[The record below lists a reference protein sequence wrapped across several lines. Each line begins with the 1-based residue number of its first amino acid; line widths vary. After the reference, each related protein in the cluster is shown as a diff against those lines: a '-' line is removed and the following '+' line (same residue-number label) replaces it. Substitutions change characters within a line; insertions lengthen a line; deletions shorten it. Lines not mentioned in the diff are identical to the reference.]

1 MAIPDAGAI
10 PASTPAAPPAASTRS
25 PAVRSTRR
33 TREATVASGNAPKHA
48 AYARAALGAALSTRH
63 AVAPRP
69 KQTGF
74 ALQYM

>member
-1 MAIPDAGAI
+1 M
-10 PASTPAAPPAASTRS
+10 
-25 PAVRSTRR
+25 
-33 TREATVASGNAPKHA
+33 ASGNAPKHA

-69 KQTGF
+69 KHTDF